1 MTPIKALPTPSLK
14 PVRING
20 KVDGNTTLL
29 NICHS
34 EAPKLFAAVSRL
46 YGVVFTPSR
55 ALIRIGKTAPRKM
68 IPTFESM
75 PIPSQI
81 MTRGK
86 RATRGVAF
94 MALMKG
100 SKMYAIF
107 LYQPQ
112 AMPKGTPTTT
122 ERKYPQPNSM
132 PLTRRSLYISPEVNS
147 CTAAFQINEGA
158 LMNMGL
164 ISCKVLPINSQT
176 VRNITTDVV
185 PRIFFSL
192 LR

>member
-20 KVDGNTTLL
+20 NVEGRTTLL

-46 YGVVFTPSR
+46 YGVVFTPAR

-68 IPTFESM
+68 MPTFESM

-81 MTRGK
+81 MTKGK

-112 AMPKGTPTTT
+112 AIPKGTPTIT
-122 ERKYPQPNSM
+122 ESTYPQANSM
-132 PLTRRSLYISPEVNS
+132 PLTRRSFQISPDVNS
-147 CTAAFQINEGA
+147 CTAAFQMREGA

-164 ISCKVLPINSQT
+164 INCNVLPINSQA
-176 VRNITTDVV
+176 VRNITTAVV